1 MTLVGRH
8 IGRYRIL
15 EQLGSGG
22 MSVVYKG
29 LDTALDREVAVKV
42 LHPHLAGKDES
53 RRRLAR
59 EARAVAKLH
68 HPNILEVFDFSSA
81 DAQDAFIVT
90 EYIRGQTLK
99 TFLDEGP
106 MDPPELAAMV
116 IHELAAALAH
126 AHEAGVIH
134 RDLKPENVM
143 VREDGVLKL
152 MDFGIARLLDIEERM
167 TVTGTLV
174 GSPAHMA
181 PEIIEGLE
189 AGPEADVFSVGI
201 MFYAAMTGRLPFTAA
216 NTTATLKRILDGD
229 YEDPRRRVPTLSDE
243 LADICA
249 TCLQRDPARRFQDAA
264 RLRDALAD
272 YLAGLGFSR
281 VGEELVSFFAD
292 PHSYRKLARQ
302 RIVAALLD
310 RSERL
315 LAEKRTP
322 RALGSLNQV
331 LALDGTNARALAL
344 LKGLQRTQRI
354 KTWRRRGLRV
364 GIGLAATALLG
375 FGGWKAR
382 QSGAADDLGT
392 PGTRVPD
399 TLGTSLAGSGNGTSG
414 TGLTGEGMGTP
425 GSQAAGTGLSGGG
438 TGTPGSQAPGL
449 GGGTGTPGSQA
460 PGTGLGGGT
469 QASGTGLT
477 GGTGAQPSGTGVA
490 GGGATGAPRGPAM
503 AQDPVPTNDLKPLPA
518 SPGTPAQ
525 QGPRAGQPVAPPGG
539 LTGRE
544 GSTSVSGGTSRP
556 GTGRPGSGALAER
569 PGPDD
574 GAPRKPLV
582 PRVPVSILVRPYG
595 TIRVGDGAPSAQP
608 LQKHDVEVTPGR
620 HSVTISCDYC
630 EDVVD
635 TIDVSASG
643 DNVFHLR
650 AQPKPAMLSF
660 DYQPADATV
669 RVNEQTRVAHES
681 LQTPFEVRS
690 PRGPA
695 GFQHTVVVE
704 ISAPGYQTE
713 KRVVHLR
720 PGERTSLRGSL
731 IPE

>member
-201 MFYAAMTGRLPFTAA
+201 MFYAAMTGRLPFTAT

-249 TCLQRDPARRFQDAA
+249 TCLQREPERRYPDAA
-264 RLRDALAD
+264 KLRDALAD
-272 YLAGLGFSR
+272 YLAGLGFAR

-292 PHSYRKLARQ
+292 PQSYRKLARQ
-302 RIVAALLD
+302 RIVATLLE

-322 RALGSLNQV
+322 RALGCLNHV
-331 LALDGTNARALAL
+331 LALDATNARALAL
-344 LKGLQRTQRI
+344 LKGLRRAQRI
-354 KTWRRRGLRV
+354 KKWQRRGLRA
-364 GIGLAATALLG
+364 GLGLAAVAVLG
-375 FGGWKAR
+375 LGGWKAH
-382 QSGAADDLGT
+382 QSHATPAPTEGGT
-392 PGTRVPD
+392 
-399 TLGTSLAGSGNGTSG
+399 
-414 TGLTGEGMGTP
+414 
-425 GSQAAGTGLSGGG
+425 AGT
-438 TGTPGSQAPGL
+438 T
-449 GGGTGTPGSQA
+449 
-460 PGTGLGGGT
+460 
-469 QASGTGLT
+469 
-477 GGTGAQPSGTGVA
+477 
-490 GGGATGAPRGPAM
+490 GGATPPPSDGSSANGPAM
-503 AQDPVPTNDLKPLPA
+503 TRDPSRLPDGSDDGA
-518 SPGTPAQ
+518 PEQSRTPPPGTPPALVDRGPD
-525 QGPRAGQPVAPPGG
+525 GPRPPASRGALPQTPPGG
-539 LTGRE
+539 LTPPQDANP
-544 GSTSVSGGTSRP
+544 STGGTPRP
-556 GTGRPGSGALAER
+556 TPARAAAPAER
-569 PGPDD
+569 
-574 GAPRKPLV
+574 APSEEAALRKPLL
-582 PRVPVSILVRPYG
+582 RKVPVSILVRPFG
-595 TIRVGDGAPSAQP
+595 IIRVDDGPPSPQP
-608 LQKHDVEVTPGR
+608 LAQHAMELPPGR

-635 TIDVSASG
+635 TIDVSAEG
-643 DNVFHLR
+643 ENLFHLR
-650 AQPKPAMLSF
+650 AQPKPALLSF
-660 DYQPADATV
+660 EYEPAGATV
-669 RVNEQTRVAHES
+669 RVGEQLRTAQES
-681 LQTPFEVRS
+681 LQSPFEVRS

-695 GFQHTVVVE
+695 GFQHTVVVD
-704 ISAPGYQTE
+704 ISHPGYQPE
-713 KRVVHLR
+713 RRVVHLR
-720 PGERTSLRGSL
+720 PGTPTILRGSL
-731 IPE
+731 LPE